1 MSPVRLAVREPTV
14 PTPVAAALQA
24 APAQEAGTLLPV
36 VFSTSGVDLRHRFD
50 FWCSKY
56 GSFNSLKL
64 LSPEVEGFDAC
75 NEIWSFGQLAL
86 VRNSAPAMA
95 YQRTMRQIRG
105 DCVDHWVIRV
115 AHSGQARL
123 RIGDAAFRKGPMRP
137 VLFTLGLPHEGDRSQ
152 ADWISLYIPRDSFP
166 DLTAGLDRLGSRVL
180 DSPGAGLLVDYMTML
195 ERRMPRVTLAEL
207 PALAEAT
214 RAMVA
219 ACLLN
224 GVSGNAISRRDAE
237 VTRLERLRQVIR
249 LNIASPTLT
258 PEKLCRLAG
267 VSRSQLYRLFE
278 PNGGVARY
286 IQAQR
291 LRLAH
296 AMLADPDCRLTV
308 AAIAERVGH
317 FDASAFSR
325 AFRQEFGY
333 TPSEARAA
341 FGGGP
346 PEAPMRSCTPYTA
359 DFGGILRRLGSATA
373 TTRLPP

>member
-1 MSPVRLAVREPTV
+1 MSPVPKAVGEPTV
-14 PTPVAAALQA
+14 PPPGAAVLQA
-24 APAQEAGTLLPV
+24 AEAEEAGRLLPV
-36 VFSTSGVDLRHRFD
+36 VFSTAGVDPRHHFD
-50 FWCSKY
+50 LWHSKY
-56 GSFNSLKL
+56 GSFNSLRL
-64 LSPEVEGFDAC
+64 LAPAAEGFDAC
-75 NEIWSFGQLAL
+75 NEIWSFGPLAL
-86 VRNSAPAMA
+86 MRNAAPAMA
-95 YQRTMRQIRG
+95 YQRTMRQIRR
-105 DCVDHWVIRV
+105 DCIDHWVIRV
-115 AHSGQARL
+115 AHRGQARL
-123 RIGDAAFRKGPMRP
+123 RIGDATFRKGSLRP
-137 VLFTLGLPHEGDRSQ
+137 VLFTLGRPHEGDRSE

-180 DSPGAGLLVDYMTML
+180 DAPGAGLLVDYMTML

-224 GVSGNAISRRDAE
+224 GGSGSTMARQDVE

-249 LNIASPTLT
+249 RNIASPTLG

-278 PNGGVARY
+278 PHGGVARY

-296 AMLADPDCRLTV
+296 AMLGDPACGLTV

-333 TPSEARAA
+333 TPSEARTA
-341 FGGGP
+341 FGG
-346 PEAPMRSCTPYTA
+346 RSPDVPIRGGIAYAA
-359 DFGGILRRLGSATA
+359 DFAGILRRLGSAAETA
-373 TTRLPP
+373 HPQP